1 MLLKEEGLKIAVQL
15 GQDSLKS
22 RADFRTQSEI
32 FQNIRETRLDA
43 RLRGDADNPL
53 NITNHK
59 HCNFS
64 EKWGRNWTLTR
75 KIRWFECRDMNK
87 NKN

>member
-22 RADFRTQSEI
+22 RADIRTQSEI

-64 EKWGRNWTLTR
+64 EKRGRN
-75 KIRWFECRDMNK
+75 
-87 NKN
+87 